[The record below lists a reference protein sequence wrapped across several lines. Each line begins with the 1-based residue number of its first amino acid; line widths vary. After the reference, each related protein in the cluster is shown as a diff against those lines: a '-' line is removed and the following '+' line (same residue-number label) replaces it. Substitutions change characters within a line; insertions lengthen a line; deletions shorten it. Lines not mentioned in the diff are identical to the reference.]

1 MGDVKNVEQAK
12 VAFATLCQML
22 DKNNW
27 SYSKDEE
34 ELSVSCSAR
43 GDDLPMELR
52 IDVDAERMLVIL
64 ISHLP
69 FVIKED
75 KRLDVAIAI
84 SAINN
89 MLVDGCFDYDLSS
102 GHMFFRMTN
111 SIIESTLGADAFE
124 YMLFCSCQTIDVY
137 NDKILMLAKGMIS
150 IEQFLASEAN

>member
-12 VAFATLCQML
+12 AAFATLCQML

-27 SYSKDEE
+27 DYSKDEE

-43 GDDLPMELR
+43 GNDLSMELR
-52 IDVDAERMLVIL
+52 IDVDAERMLVIV

-89 MLVDGCFDYDLSS
+89 MLVDGCFDYEISS
-102 GHMFFRMTN
+102 GHIFFRMTN

-124 YMLFCSCQTIDVY
+124 YLLFCSCQTIDAY
-137 NDKILMLAKGMIS
+137 NDKILMIAKGLIS
-150 IEQFLASEAN
+150 IEQFLASEAK